1 MNRINSRYALSSIRC
16 SLLLPCR
23 CYKDRHP
30 LQSDPP
36 VRFLG
41 SIGITMMISVPSP
54 IRIQCVQTDN
64 GSEFTHRLRSEK
76 KTLFE
81 EALRANGID
90 HHPIRPAMPR
100 HNGKVERSHREDQKR
115 FYDKTTFCFLQDAY
129 AQRRKYLKKS
139 NDRPMRPLDYSSFN
153 DMISILLNA

>member
-1 MNRINSRYALSSIRC
+1 MRFRLSVVLSDYRVGATKTAIRYKVTR
-16 SLLLPCR
+16 
-23 CYKDRHP
+23 
-30 LQSDPP
+30 QF
-36 VRFLG
+36 VFLG

-115 FYDKTTFCFLQDAY
+115 LYDKTTFYPPAGCRYTVKEIPEEIKQSTDA
-129 AQRRKYLKKS
+129 
-139 NDRPMRPLDYSSFN
+139 SSWLFV
-153 DMISILLNA
+153 SQ

>member
-1 MNRINSRYALSSIRC
+1 MNSITQDMRFRLSVILSDYCVGATKTAIH
-16 SLLLPCR
+16 
-23 CYKDRHP
+23 YKVTR
-30 LQSDPP
+30 QF
-36 VRFLG
+36 VFFG

-90 HHPIRPAMPR
+90 HHPIR
-100 HNGKVERSHREDQKR
+100 Q
-115 FYDKTTFCFLQDAY
+115 T
-129 AQRRKYLKKS
+129 
-139 NDRPMRPLDYSSFN
+139 
-153 DMISILLNA
+153 

>member
-1 MNRINSRYALSSIRC
+1 MFSLITVSVLQRPPSVTKLPASSFI
-16 SLLLPCR
+16 
-23 CYKDRHP
+23 
-30 LQSDPP
+30 
-36 VRFLG
+36 FG
-41 SIGITMMISVPSP
+41 SIGITIMISVSSP

-115 FYDKTTFCFLQDAY
+115 LYDKTTFYSLQDANT
-129 AQRRKYLKKS
+129 QLKKYLKKS
-139 NDRPMRPLDYSSFN
+139 NNRPMRPLGYLSPN
-153 DMISILLNA
+153 DMISILLNV